1 VRQSKNESFSGCS
14 GQQLSHWACANRAV
28 WTVKRI
34 ILRSIHSSGCICEE
48 VVVKG
53 SGEAGSNETES
64 AVRDGWISV
73 KAVDDEIAINAL
85 RTSLGFGE
93 SEVIILC
100 KELGV
105 DYALIDERAARY
117 KAELMDVKTM
127 GVLGIID
134 LAIEMGFAIDKE
146 KFVKRLREV
155 GFRISD
161 RLYRKMFPD
170 FK

>member
-1 VRQSKNESFSGCS
+1 MKVFSVVADSSCLIGLA
-14 GQQLSHWACANRAV
+14 QIELFVLLKDLFLEVYIPQAV
-28 WTVKRI
+28 Y
-34 ILRSIHSSGCICEE
+34 EE

-53 SGEAGSNETES
+53 RGEPGSNETES
-64 AVRDGWISV
+64 AVRDGWISI
-73 KAVDDEIAINAL
+73 KAVNDEIAINAL
-85 RTSLGFGE
+85 RISLGRGE

-117 KAELMDVKTM
+117 KAELMNVKTM
-127 GVLGIID
+127 GILGLMN
-134 LAIEMGFAIDKE
+134 LAIEMGFSIDKE

-161 RLYRKMFPD
+161 KLYRKMFSD
-170 FK
+170 SK

>member
-1 VRQSKNESFSGCS
+1 MRVFRVVADSSCLIGLAQIELFGLLKELF
-14 GQQLSHWACANRAV
+14 LEVYIPRAV
-28 WTVKRI
+28 Y
-34 ILRSIHSSGCICEE
+34 EE

-73 KAVDDEIAINAL
+73 KAVNDEIAINAL

-105 DYALIDERAARY
+105 DYALIDERASRY

-127 GVLGIID
+127 GILGLID

-155 GFRISD
+155 GFKISD